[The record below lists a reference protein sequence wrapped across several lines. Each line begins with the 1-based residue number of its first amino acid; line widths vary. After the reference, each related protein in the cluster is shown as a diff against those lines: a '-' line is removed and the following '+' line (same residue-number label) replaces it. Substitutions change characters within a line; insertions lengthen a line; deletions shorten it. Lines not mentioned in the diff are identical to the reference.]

1 MDKLLVIQRTIRIC
15 AQIYHMASIKDDREM
30 TAEEEIIMVTYVVS
44 KSVSAF
50 RLFSNYQ

>member
-1 MDKLLVIQRTIRIC
+1 
-15 AQIYHMASIKDDREM
+15 MASIKDDREM
-30 TAEEEIIMVTYVVS
+30 TFDEELVMVTYVVS